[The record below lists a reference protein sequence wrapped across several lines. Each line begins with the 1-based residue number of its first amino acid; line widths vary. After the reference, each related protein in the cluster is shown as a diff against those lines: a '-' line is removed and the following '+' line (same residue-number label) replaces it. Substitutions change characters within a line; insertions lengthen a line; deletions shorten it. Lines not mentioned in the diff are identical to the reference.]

1 MLLKST
7 LGLIQ
12 IKEQRQNY
20 RIHFGS
26 RTFQEFSCLETLHAA
41 QPAWVLF
48 LLAPNSLVSS
58 THVLDFTYKHMARSR
73 LREIV

>member
-7 LGLIQ
+7 LGLMQ
-12 IKEQRQNY
+12 IKEPRQNY

-26 RTFQEFSCLETLHAA
+26 RTFQDSPVLKLHAA

-48 LLAPNSLVSS
+48 LLVTLPYLPQVQDQMSL
-58 THVLDFTYKHMARSR
+58 LNG
-73 LREIV
+73 L

>member
-48 LLAPNSLVSS
+48 LLVTLPYLPQVQDQMSL
-58 THVLDFTYKHMARSR
+58 LNG
-73 LREIV
+73 L